1 MIIASLSG
9 RERRS
14 NRIQIPER
22 KIISL
27 WTEPELP
34 KEMPC
39 EKCGELTPFRGLIG
53 AGRLPCVHCGAPH
66 PHTPL
71 RTGRWPT
78 IFLIFFVAAIP
89 VALVFGEGAI
99 DVIFPLLLL
108 LFLVMCILFI
118 AGCIYRRWKGNP
130 RPYSLSFSVGILV
143 AAGSLCALY
152 AMVSGTRAGITPALV
167 AIVVMA
173 LITFVTLS
181 WARIVV
187 RSDDPA
193 RHEDKACPEKSSPEE

>member
-1 MIIASLSG
+1 M
-9 RERRS
+9 
-14 NRIQIPER
+14 
-22 KIISL
+22 SL
-27 WTEPELP
+27 WTPPELP

-71 RTGRWPT
+71 RTGCWPT
-78 IFLIFFVAAIP
+78 IFLIFFVAAFP
-89 VALVFGEGAI
+89 VALIFGEGAI
-99 DVIFPLLLL
+99 AVIFPLLLL
-108 LFLVMCILFI
+108 LFLAMFALFI

-130 RPYSLSFSVGILV
+130 RSYSLSFLLGILV

-152 AMVSGTRAGITPALV
+152 AMGSGTKAGMTPALV

-173 LITFVTLS
+173 LLAFVALS
-181 WARIVV
+181 RVRILDQ
-187 RSDDPA
+187 SDDPA
-193 RHEDKACPEKSSPEE
+193 GPEREAGPEKSSPEE